1 MAENKFYDICLRG
14 RLGIWLGVA
23 ILAIIVLTTSL
34 SKDGQT
40 TGNSDKQE
48 AGFGQGGLVTDKAV
62 TNEPVTDKPV
72 TDIPITDKPITG
84 KLYIRTV
91 SS

>member
-1 MAENKFYDICLRG
+1 MAENKFYDICVRG
-14 RLGIWLGVA
+14 RLGVWLGLLA
-23 ILAIIVLTTSL
+23 ILAIMVLATFL
-34 SKDGQT
+34 SKDEQ

-48 AGFGQGGLVTDKAV
+48 AGFGQGGLVTD
-62 TNEPVTDKPV
+62 EPVTDKPV
-72 TDIPITDKPITG
+72 TDIPITDKPVTG

>member
-1 MAENKFYDICLRG
+1 MAENKLYDICLRG
-14 RLGIWLGVA
+14 RLGVWLGLLA
-23 ILAIIVLTTSL
+23 ILAIIVLATSL

-48 AGFGQGGLVTDKAV
+48 AGFGQGGLVTD
-62 TNEPVTDKPV
+62 EPVTDKPV
-72 TDIPITDKPITG
+72 TDKPITDKPVTG

>member
-1 MAENKFYDICLRG
+1 MAENKLYDICVRG
-14 RLGIWLGVA
+14 RLGIWLGFV
-23 ILAIIVLTTSL
+23 ILVIIVMATSL

-40 TGNSDKQE
+40 TGKSDKQTK
-48 AGFGQGGLVTDKAV
+48 GLGQGGLVTDK
-62 TNEPVTDKPV
+62 PVTDKPV
-72 TDIPITDKPITG
+72 TG